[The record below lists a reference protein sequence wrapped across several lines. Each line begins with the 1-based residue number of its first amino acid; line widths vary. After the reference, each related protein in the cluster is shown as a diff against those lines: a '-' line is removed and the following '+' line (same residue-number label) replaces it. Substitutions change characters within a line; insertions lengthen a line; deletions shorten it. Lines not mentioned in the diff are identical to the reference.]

1 MTLSPV
7 FLVSVES
14 VQTAAENPA
23 AGSRRAEPEAEDCQ
37 RAVRAVCEGEAFK
50 TWMFVQCVI
59 FCLLLFSCRKKW
71 RSSERTKTSR
81 ACL

>member
-1 MTLSPV
+1 MNNLLVTSSTV

-23 AGSRRAEPEAEDCQ
+23 AGPSGAEPEAEDCQ

-50 TWMFVQCVI
+50 T
-59 FCLLLFSCRKKW
+59 
-71 RSSERTKTSR
+71 
-81 ACL
+81 